1 MRAIGAIVALLFAGS
16 VAGLTCLT
24 SGCASVASTGS
35 VYRGRCTH
43 IGVRPASDGAGD
55 YALTVRVTTDAP
67 VCPEVV
73 P

>member
-1 MRAIGAIVALLFAGS
+1 MVTRPALLFVIAS
-16 VAGLTCLT
+16 
-24 SGCASVASTGS
+24 CASCAPLASTGS

-43 IGVRPASDGAGD
+43 VGVRPASDGAGD

-67 VCPEVV
+67 ACPEVA